1 MTEEK
6 LLDQDKEYVKDFVFE
21 LYRKSL
27 CPEDTLLDWAQKQI
41 QEKCSLGSDKIGD
54 TIAKLL
60 ARVSN
65 NDQIYDDYLT
75 KPRDEQIDLLDGWL
89 KKLGI
94 NYVYT
99 KENILSTDPEH
110 QRMILSEIH
119 KQFPYVFEKCAV
131 SPDILLEIVNYYLRA
146 GKSQQL

>member
-1 MTEEK
+1 M
-6 LLDQDKEYVKDFVFE
+6 
-21 LYRKSL
+21 
-27 CPEDTLLDWAQKQI
+27 LLDWVEKQI
-41 QEKCSLGSDKIGD
+41 QEKYSLGSDKIGD
-54 TIAKLL
+54 TVAKLL

-75 KPRDEQIDLLDGWL
+75 KSSDEQIDMLDGWL

-110 QRMILSEIH
+110 
-119 KQFPYVFEKCAV
+119 
-131 SPDILLEIVNYYLRA
+131 
-146 GKSQQL
+146 

>member
-1 MTEEK
+1 M
-6 LLDQDKEYVKDFVFE
+6 
-21 LYRKSL
+21 
-27 CPEDTLLDWAQKQI
+27 
-41 QEKCSLGSDKIGD
+41 
-54 TIAKLL
+54 AKLL

-75 KPRDEQIDLLDGWL
+75 KSSDEQIDMLDGWL

-110 QRMILSEIH
+110 QHMLLSEIY
-119 KQFPYVFEKCAV
+119 KQFPYVFEKCVV
-131 SPDILLEIVNYYLRA
+131 SPDILLEIMNYYLRA
-146 GKSQQL
+146 GKYQ